1 MMPSVLPLK
10 VAVLWCA
17 AKKTLSV
24 GRHHAAPIF
33 SMKFA
38 FLRHRAKLFAGRET
52 GGGTQMN
59 IERRPILAATG
70 ATALGGLPWRS
81 ARAQASNTI
90 KIGLLSDMSGPYRDI
105 NGPVS
110 LAATRLA
117 IQEFGA
123 RGFQGELISA
133 DHQNRPD
140 VALNIARQWYD
151 RDGVDMILNL
161 AASSV
166 ALAVAELTREKNKV
180 TIATSTASSDMTGRA
195 CTPNSLHWSYDTY
208 MVSKSTGGATV
219 RSGGDTWFFITADY
233 AFGHA
238 LERDTANFVRA
249 AGGRVVG
256 QVRTPFPGTTDFSS
270 YLLQAQASRAKVIGL
285 ANAGTDTINCVKQA
299 AEFGI
304 MRRGIKLASML
315 MVLPDVHAL
324 GLEAAAGTICTES
337 FYWDLNDRT
346 RSLVRRVHAISGPAA
361 MGMSHA
367 GDYSG
372 TLHYL
377 KAVAD
382 VGIQTAKASGAAV
395 VARMKAMPTDDDAFG
410 PGTIRAD
417 GRKIH
422 PAYLFEVKRPEE
434 SKGPFDY
441 YKLLETTAA
450 GEAFRPLAEGGCSLI
465 RG

>member
-1 MMPSVLPLK
+1 
-10 VAVLWCA
+10 
-17 AKKTLSV
+17 
-24 GRHHAAPIF
+24 
-33 SMKFA
+33 
-38 FLRHRAKLFAGRET
+38 
-52 GGGTQMN
+52 MN

-123 RGFQGELISA
+123 RGFQVELISA

-140 VALNIARQWYD
+140 VALKIARQWYD

-465 RG
+465 RS

>member
-1 MMPSVLPLK
+1 
-10 VAVLWCA
+10 
-17 AKKTLSV
+17 
-24 GRHHAAPIF
+24 
-33 SMKFA
+33 
-38 FLRHRAKLFAGRET
+38 
-52 GGGTQMN
+52 
-59 IERRPILAATG
+59 
-70 ATALGGLPWRS
+70 
-81 ARAQASNTI
+81 
-90 KIGLLSDMSGPYRDI
+90 
-105 NGPVS
+105 
-110 LAATRLA
+110 
-117 IQEFGA
+117 
-123 RGFQGELISA
+123 
-133 DHQNRPD
+133 
-140 VALNIARQWYD
+140 
-151 RDGVDMILNL
+151 
-161 AASSV
+161 
-166 ALAVAELTREKNKV
+166 
-180 TIATSTASSDMTGRA
+180 
-195 CTPNSLHWSYDTY
+195 
-208 MVSKSTGGATV
+208 
-219 RSGGDTWFFITADY
+219 
-233 AFGHA
+233 
-238 LERDTANFVRA
+238 
-249 AGGRVVG
+249 
-256 QVRTPFPGTTDFSS
+256 
-270 YLLQAQASRAKVIGL
+270 
-285 ANAGTDTINCVKQA
+285 
-299 AEFGI
+299 

-465 RG
+465 RS

>member
-123 RGFQGELISA
+123 RGFQVELISA

-465 RG
+465 RS

>member
-1 MMPSVLPLK
+1 M
-10 VAVLWCA
+10 
-17 AKKTLSV
+17 TL
-24 GRHHAAPIF
+24 
-33 SMKFA
+33 
-38 FLRHRAKLFAGRET
+38 
-52 GGGTQMN
+52 
-59 IERRPILAATG
+59 ERRSILAASG
-70 ATALGGLPWRS
+70 AAAMGGLPWRS
-81 ARAQASNTI
+81 ARAQAANTI

-123 RGFQGELISA
+123 RGFQVEMISA

-208 MVSKSTGGATV
+208 MVSKSTGGAAV
-219 RSGGDTWFFITADY
+219 RAGGDTWFFITADY

-238 LERDTANFVRA
+238 LERDTANFVRS

-304 MRRGIKLASML
+304 MKRGIKLASML

-324 GLEAAAGTICTES
+324 GLEAAGGTICTES

-361 MGMSHA
+361 VGMSHA

-377 KAVAD
+377 KAVAS
-382 VGIQTAKASGAAV
+382 VGIQAAKTSGADV

-441 YKLLETTAA
+441 YKLLETTPAE
-450 GEAFRPLAEGGCSLI
+450 EAFRPLAEGGCPMI
-465 RG
+465 RS

>member
-1 MMPSVLPLK
+1 M
-10 VAVLWCA
+10 
-17 AKKTLSV
+17 TL
-24 GRHHAAPIF
+24 
-33 SMKFA
+33 
-38 FLRHRAKLFAGRET
+38 
-52 GGGTQMN
+52 
-59 IERRPILAATG
+59 ERRPILAAAG
-70 ATALGGLPWRS
+70 AATLGGLPWRS
-81 ARAQASNTI
+81 ARAQAANTI

-123 RGFQGELISA
+123 RGFQVEMISA

-208 MVSKSTGGATV
+208 MVSKSTGGAAV
-219 RSGGDTWFFITADY
+219 RAGGDTWFFITADY

-238 LERDTANFVRA
+238 LERDTSNFVRS

-324 GLEAAAGTICTES
+324 GLEAAGGTICTES

-346 RSLVRRVHAISGPAA
+346 RSLVRRVHGISGPAA

-377 KAVAD
+377 KAVAS
-382 VGIQTAKASGAAV
+382 VGIQTAKTSGADV

-410 PGTIRAD
+410 PGSIRAD

-441 YKLLETTAA
+441 YKLLETTPAE
-450 GEAFRPLAEGGCSLI
+450 EAFRPLAEGGCPMI
-465 RG
+465 RS